1 MDRAA
6 REVKADE
13 VFLELLARF
22 TKQNRYV
29 SDKTGTSY
37 APALFAKEDAAKTLG
52 LTSHNLASAMR
63 RLFASGKIWNEPCGK
78 PSRPQYRI
86 AVK

>member
-37 APALFAKEDAAKTLG
+37 APALFA
-52 LTSHNLASAMR
+52 
-63 RLFASGKIWNEPCGK
+63 SGKIWNEPCGK